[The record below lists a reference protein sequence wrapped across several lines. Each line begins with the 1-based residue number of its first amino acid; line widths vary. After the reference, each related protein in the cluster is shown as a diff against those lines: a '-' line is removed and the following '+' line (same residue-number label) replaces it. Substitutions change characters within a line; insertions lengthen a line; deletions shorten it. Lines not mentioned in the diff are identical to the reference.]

1 MLKKL
6 LAPHVDLAP
15 LVLRL
20 TLALIFVTSGYT
32 KIVQAFPLTEKLSL
46 GVQTAVGWG
55 EFLCGLALLVGL
67 LSRVA
72 AAGIIVIMVGAIAL
86 VTGGYDLIPMDFG
99 PGNQGLNMKV
109 GGQALNF
116 AVIGLA
122 LALILL
128 GSGMFSL
135 DHLLLRWF
143 TRRKALAAAAAP
155 TPAGGVPEKVAAG

>member
-20 TLALIFVTSGYT
+20 TLALLFVTSGYS
-32 KIVQAFPLTEKLSL
+32 KIMQQFPLTEKLSL
-46 GVQTAVGWG
+46 AMQTAVGWG

-72 AAGIIVIMVGAIAL
+72 ALGIIVIMVGAIAL
-86 VTGGYDLIPMDFG
+86 VTGGKDLLPMDFG
-99 PGNQGLNMKV
+99 PGNQGLNWRT
-109 GGQALNF
+109 GGQALDF

-122 LALILL
+122 LTLVLL

-135 DHLLLRWF
+135 DYLLLRWF
-143 TRRKALAAAAAP
+143 TRSRKGPAASAPAAAAP
-155 TPAGGVPEKVAAG
+155 EKVAVS